1 MALIA
6 KWSSHQLWCHV
17 TDVSAWVRPSLVLV
31 LYWAHG
37 EWNYTSR
44 FSPTIIW
51 PKFNWE
57 FDMQPVYFQAFCH
70 LIKVISPTIRLDS
83 HVKIQLFGSYSDF
96 FSSMFVLVSMYYG
109 SSHSIKECQFGMQQ
123 NFNWEIKI
131 VYSEIQTKHLAQKH
145 TFTQAHITVTPQY
158 PLYIMDIDT
167 LC

>member
-1 MALIA
+1 
-6 KWSSHQLWCHV
+6 
-17 TDVSAWVRPSLVLV
+17 
-31 LYWAHG
+31 
-37 EWNYTSR
+37 
-44 FSPTIIW
+44 
-51 PKFNWE
+51 
-57 FDMQPVYFQAFCH
+57 
-70 LIKVISPTIRLDS
+70 
-83 HVKIQLFGSYSDF
+83 
-96 FSSMFVLVSMYYG
+96 MFVLVSMYYG